1 MLLFLVLIW
10 AHLCILVIKKDVLV
24 FGEDPTQGLDNTKIT
39 AEAKYLVDFTD
50 SGKRFVLSLYYNRS
64 NILIF

>member
-24 FGEDPTQGLDNTKIT
+24 LGEDPTQGLDNTKIT
-39 AEAKYLVDFTD
+39 EEAKYLVDFTD
-50 SGKRFVLSLYYNRS
+50 SGKRFVLKFEL
-64 NILIF
+64 

>member
-1 MLLFLVLIW
+1 M
-10 AHLCILVIKKDVLV
+10 VIKKDVLV
-24 FGEDPTQGLDNTKIT
+24 LGEDPTQGLDNTKIT